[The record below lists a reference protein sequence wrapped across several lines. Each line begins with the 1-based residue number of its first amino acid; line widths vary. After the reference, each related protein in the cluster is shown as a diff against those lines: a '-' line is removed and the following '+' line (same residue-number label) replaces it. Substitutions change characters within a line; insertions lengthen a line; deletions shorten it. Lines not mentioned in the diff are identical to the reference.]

1 MNHLELHMLQSVPV
15 SCLNRDDLNSPKTA
29 IFGGVQRARVSS
41 QCWKRAIREY
51 AKDSNSQS
59 FRGNRTKLVI
69 EKMKNCLMENKINE
83 TDSQALSFCI
93 GHYLAKIDPKDT
105 SKVKTLLYLSD
116 IEYKNIADKISNLSK
131 DKQSILIQA
140 YSTVDI
146 SKISDD
152 DISDEQDASSESE
165 GDADK
170 IKTKKSKDKISPKQF
185 SKIISK
191 GLKPVFKDYN
201 KSSLSNDAADIA
213 LFGRMVAND
222 ANINIDGAAMFSHAI
237 STHKVDNE
245 IDFFTAIDDLQPD
258 EEAGAGMMGTLEFN
272 SASYYRFAALNL
284 DMLADESHLSAM
296 SLDDRKKIVETFIK
310 STLMAMPGARKGSMN
325 GNTLPGYV
333 MCVVRS
339 EGHPIQLVNAF
350 ERPVND
356 KNGVFDKS
364 VELLKAEYNKLKT
377 TWDLNEV
384 SCISLPDKTLKE
396 LLKEVLKH
404 VK

>member
-1 MNHLELHMLQSVPV
+1 MFHFQ
-15 SCLNRDDLNSPKTA
+15 
-29 IFGGVQRARVSS
+29 QRAR
-41 QCWKRAIREY
+41 
-51 AKDSNSQS
+51 N
-59 FRGNRTKLVI
+59 F
-69 EKMKNCLMENKINE
+69 KI
-83 TDSQALSFCI
+83 
-93 GHYLAKIDPKDT
+93 
-105 SKVKTLLYLSD
+105 
-116 IEYKNIADKISNLSK
+116 
-131 DKQSILIQA
+131 
-140 YSTVDI
+140 
-146 SKISDD
+146 
-152 DISDEQDASSESE
+152 
-165 GDADK
+165 
-170 IKTKKSKDKISPKQF
+170 
-185 SKIISK
+185 
-191 GLKPVFKDYN
+191 
-201 KSSLSNDAADIA
+201 
-213 LFGRMVAND
+213 
-222 ANINIDGAAMFSHAI
+222 
-237 STHKVDNE
+237 
-245 IDFFTAIDDLQPD
+245 
-258 EEAGAGMMGTLEFN
+258 
-272 SASYYRFAALNL
+272 FAALNL